1 MARKSRKKAK
11 SAKKVSYLRTQ
22 LNAKNPRTKRIF
34 WALVLLFSLFLI
46 LSFFSHIFSYKSDYL
61 FEEGQDVKNIMG
73 TLGRWMA
80 IRLMHNGFGLGAF
93 SLVFYIFYSSMIY
106 LKWIGQKKQLSISI
120 GLLFLTFWLPLF
132 LASITNNEN
141 DLLHGALGFYLFDLL
156 KPILGRIGVILVL
169 IALGLSLIHI

>member
-141 DLLHGALGFYLFDLL
+141 DLLHGALGFYLFDYSNLFWEE
-156 KPILGRIGVILVL
+156 
-169 IALGLSLIHI
+169 